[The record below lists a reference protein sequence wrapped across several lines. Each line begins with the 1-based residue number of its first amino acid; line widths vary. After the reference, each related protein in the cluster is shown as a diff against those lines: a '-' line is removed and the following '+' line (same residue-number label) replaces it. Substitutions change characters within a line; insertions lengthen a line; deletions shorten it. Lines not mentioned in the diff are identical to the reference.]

1 MQRKVQGYYLARSSV
16 TSSFVMTMCSGT
28 SWKTGEKCK
37 YRNVQHAA
45 GLLENKD
52 FNIEDSMMLTSCSVM
67 LISSSC
73 CRNCSSIYLGAMST
87 RDCEGFVYL
96 QSLPHPFREKNL
108 SLFYHVCFKLMF
120 TCFAEG
126 VMPIWTTMIARVM
139 FSSCIL
145 WQYILIVLIPTLGSS
160 EKKLKKKRVRFY
172 EIIYLQVTY
181 KDKQTCS

>member
-37 YRNVQHAA
+37 YGNVQHAA

-108 SLFYHVCFKLMF
+108 SLFF
-120 TCFAEG
+120 TFALNWCLP
-126 VMPIWTTMIARVM
+126 VLLRVSCPSEQQWLPVWCSPPA
-139 FSSCIL
+139 SSDS
-145 WQYILIVLIPTLGSS
+145 TS
-160 EKKLKKKRVRFY
+160 
-172 EIIYLQVTY
+172 
-181 KDKQTCS
+181 

>member
-1 MQRKVQGYYLARSSV
+1 MQCKVQGYYLARSSV

-52 FNIEDSMMLTSCSVM
+52 FNVEDSMMLTSCSVM

-96 QSLPHPFREKNL
+96 QSLQHHSRDKPFP
-108 SLFYHVCFKLMF
+108 FYHVCFKLMF

-160 EKKLKKKRVRFY
+160 EKKLKKKGWDFMKLY
-172 EIIYLQVTY
+172 TY
-181 KDKQTCS
+181 K